1 MEVFSTLPFPS
12 RLILFRILGGPV
24 VAVYTMKINRIEIR
38 SSDDSKSI
46 VHSVFTRFVLT
57 DVS

>member
-1 MEVFSTLPFPS
+1 M
-12 RLILFRILGGPV
+12 
-24 VAVYTMKINRIEIR
+24 VYTMKINRIEIR

-46 VHSVFTRFVLT
+46 VHLVFTRFVLT